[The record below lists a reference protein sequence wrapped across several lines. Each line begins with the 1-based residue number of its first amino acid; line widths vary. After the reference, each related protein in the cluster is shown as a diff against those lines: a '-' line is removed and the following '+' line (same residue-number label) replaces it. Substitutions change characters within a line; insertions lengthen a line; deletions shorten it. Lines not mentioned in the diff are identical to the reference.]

1 MCVVCKV
8 PGCTHT
14 PTPMYSFCL
23 NHHTLFPVSPHP
35 FPVSPH
41 PFPSLITLLQET
53 FFLFGILS
61 DLTIFLVVMLIFGVV
76 IDTFGDLSAEK
87 NKKEFMLQNTC
98 FICGKCEKWKGRGVE
113 LTQMCK
119 RAGSTSFMQAKDN
132 RLLSVSLSCKIWSDN
147 ALTIPPGLQRSEFEN
162 KEVTFEFHISREH
175 NLWHYLY
182 FIVHVNTKAK
192 TELTGPES
200 YVYKMISVS
209 RLADH

>member
-1 MCVVCKV
+1 MCI
-8 PGCTHT
+8 H
-14 PTPMYSFCL
+14 Y
-23 NHHTLFPVSPHP
+23 
-35 FPVSPH
+35 
-41 PFPSLITLLQET
+41 QAT
-53 FFLFGILS
+53 FSICDGRMICWY
-61 DLTIFLVVMLIFGVV
+61 
-76 IDTFGDLSAEK
+76 EK

-147 ALTIPPGLQRSEFEN
+147 TLTIPPGLQRSEFEN

-182 FIVHVNTKAK
+182 FIVHLNTKEK

-200 YVYKMISVS
+200 YVYQMISVS
-209 RLADH
+209 RLADHWPWVHDSELSKFVKVDQFSKIILISGYMKAC